1 MVFAGSMRPER
12 TRSRR
17 RAQQG
22 VVSPSYRKRSVIFT
36 SSTVP
41 IAEFQRVTGWQSKA
55 EGLCRAER
63 CVPFRSA
70 DTATIELVA
79 AAEALAMPLVHDEAH
94 GLWAVGAEIGG
105 RALHSAV
112 APELELPE
120 FRGGSF
126 RLSSLRG
133 TKVLLVAWASW

>member
-1 MVFAGSMRPER
+1 M
-12 TRSRR
+12 
-17 RAQQG
+17 
-22 VVSPSYRKRSVIFT
+22 IFT

-112 APELELPE
+112 APELELPD
-120 FRGGSF
+120 FRGGAF

>member
-1 MVFAGSMRPER
+1 MIFARPH
-12 TRSRR
+12 
-17 RAQQG
+17 
-22 VVSPSYRKRSVIFT
+22 
-36 SSTVP
+36 VP
-41 IAEFQRVTGWQSKA
+41 VAEFERVTGWQLKP

-63 CVPFRSA
+63 CVPFRSI
-70 DTATIELVA
+70 DPATVELAA
-79 AAEALAMPLVHDEAH
+79 AAEALAMPLVHDAAH
-94 GLWAVGAEIGG
+94 GLWALGAEAGG
-105 RALHSAV
+105 RALPSAV

>member
-1 MVFAGSMRPER
+1 M
-12 TRSRR
+12 
-17 RAQQG
+17 
-22 VVSPSYRKRSVIFT
+22 IFT
-36 SSTVP
+36 SSRVP
-41 IAEFQRVTGWQSKA
+41 VAEFERVAGWQAKP
-55 EGLCRAER
+55 EGLCRGER

-70 DTATIELVA
+70 DPATVELAA
-79 AAEALAMPLVHDEAH
+79 AAETLAMPLVHDAGH
-94 GLWAVGAEIGG
+94 GLWALGAEAGG

-112 APELELPE
+112 APELELPD